1 MFLGPAGLEFQPY
14 DCHHAVHPRPPSGP
28 HLNLVVQLHPSGSS
42 HFSLSTAPSLLPR
55 LLHRCRCSL
64 NVPPPYKK
72 DHSTH
77 YFQYQV
83 VLKPVALQTGTHSPD
98 PLQPRFLLAV
108 PLLVLSLAMVIAG
121 EPWPTPSPAAAASA
135 VSGRSLPVAASETAA
150 LKPPLPPALKAA
162 SSAPVAAAQRPAP
175 PAPVAAPAGQDPAAA
190 PAPPAPAAVP
200 APPALVAAPVPPAPD
215 AAVLVPPVDLG
226 APPVAA
232 APVAPAAAVGS
243 AAPVVSQ
250 PAVSATTA
258 GQSLV
263 VGPVEAPAPPAA
275 AISVP
280 LPNVQAV
287 PDPAPLAAVPPA
299 QRQLSPGRRQPR
311 DEREMTRRRRDSPR
325 CRGSQAN
332 WAASRGGRGGWWGG
346 RGRGGDWGYDRTVS
360 MADLQRAV
368 SAAVREERNGQASQ
382 SNSPRVAPAHAS
394 PPPAAPYAPAPPLPQ
409 SVVPPPHVH
418 SASAAAHVNRMRLP
432 WVPPVAGGPA
442 TGQYPSLLPVD
453 PAPPAAPLPQL
464 SLVGPSPSA
473 VVPEASLG
481 GHRDECLDAADR
493 LGELLAPVLA
503 APARGGVAG
512 VGQLGTAV
520 RGLRRFLREGTAVDL
535 IGATTVVV
543 RKLHRSLMGL
553 LAVLDADQM

>member
-1 MFLGPAGLEFQPY
+1 MFPGPAGLEFQPY
-14 DCHHAVHPRPPSGP
+14 DCHRAVHPRPPSGP
-28 HLNLVVQLHPSGSS
+28 PLDLVVQLHPSGSS
-42 HFSLSTAPSLLPR
+42 RFSLSTALFLPPR
-55 LLHRCRCSL
+55 LLHHCRYSL
-64 NVPPPYKK
+64 HVPPPYKM
-72 DHSTH
+72 DHSAH
-77 YFQYQV
+77 YFQYLV
-83 VLKPVALQTGTHSPD
+83 VLKPDALQTGTRSPA

-108 PLLVLSLAMVIAG
+108 PLLILSLAMVIAG

-150 LKPPLPPALKAA
+150 RRPPLPPALKAV
-162 SSAPVAAAQRPAP
+162 SSAPAAADQHPAP
-175 PAPVAAPAGQDPAAA
+175 PAPVAAPAGQVPAAA

-200 APPALVAAPVPPAPD
+200 APPPPVAAPVPLAPD
-215 AAVLVPPVDLG
+215 VAVLSPPVDLG
-226 APPVAA
+226 APPLDA

-280 LPNVQAV
+280 LPNFQAV
-287 PDPAPLAAVPPA
+287 PDPAPLAAIPPA
-299 QRQLSPGRRQPR
+299 QRQPSPGRRHHRPHSPAPR
-311 DEREMTRRRRDSPR
+311 DEREMSRRRRDSLR
-325 CRGSQAN
+325 RRGPQAS

-346 RGRGGDWGYDRTVS
+346 RGRGGDWGYDRPVS

-382 SNSPRVAPAHAS
+382 SNSPRVAPTHAS
-394 PPPAAPYAPAPPLPQ
+394 LPPAVPYAPAPPLPQ
-409 SVVPPPHVH
+409 SAVPPPHAP
-418 SASAAAHVNRMRLP
+418 SASAAAL
-432 WVPPVAGGPA
+432 GS
-442 TGQYPSLLPVD
+442 Q
-453 PAPPAAPLPQL
+453 
-464 SLVGPSPSA
+464 
-473 VVPEASLG
+473 ASLG
-481 GHRDECLDAADR
+481 QLWRLSEGLRAVHLIQVYGHAALAQGVPLDSGHRDECLDAADR

-520 RGLRRFLREGTAVDL
+520 RGLRRFLRAGTAVDL

-543 RKLHRSLMGL
+543 RELHRSLTGL